1 VGRTASYRDQ
11 VSGDPAVPPAA
22 LSTRPRRRPRARV
35 WVTLDWVV
43 AALCAIVIYGVLF
56 RGGVLYRVPYIAWDA
71 HAWAPLLAIGLSLPV
86 AIRRRDP
93 LLALALVLA
102 GCVITIAVGGE
113 INRGPVLPLAL
124 VLFLV
129 AARCT
134 RTTAIAGLAVSLW
147 LLVAQALVLHWTGVG
162 SGPAVGNALVLI
174 IVWMTGWAVQQRRAY
189 AARLREQVA
198 SAAVTEERLRIAREL
213 HDVVAHSMTVVAV
226 QAGFGEYVFD
236 QDPGEA
242 RAALGAIQRVTREA
256 LADMQRLLG
265 VLRQDEATQDGTGQD
280 AAGPP
285 STSQPGTS
293 QRAAGQPGRG
303 RESPLQ
309 LAPAPGLADLD
320 RLVATTAGAGVRVE
334 VASVGGCPD
343 IPAAV
348 DQSAFRIVQEALTN
362 VVKHS
367 GAGYCRVTVG
377 CDDGHL
383 SVEIADPGGDGRT
396 AAATNGSGQA
406 GGTGH
411 GIIGMRE
418 RVSLCGGE
426 FTAGPMPEQGF
437 RVAARFPLNGAAR

>member
-1 VGRTASYRDQ
+1 M
-11 VSGDPAVPPAA
+11 SGDPAAPPAA
-22 LSTRPRRRPRARV
+22 LAPRPRRRLGARV
-35 WVTLDWVV
+35 LAVLDWVT
-43 AALCAIVIYGVLF
+43 AALCAVIIYGVLF
-56 RGGVLYRVPYIAWDA
+56 HGQVIYRLPYVAWEVR
-71 HAWAPLLAIGLSLPV
+71 AWLPPLLAIALSFPV

-102 GCVITIAVGGE
+102 GCVVTMAFGGML
-113 INRGPVLPLAL
+113 NRGPVLPLAI
-124 VLFLV
+124 VLYLV
-129 AARCT
+129 AARCP
-134 RTTAIAGLAVSLW
+134 RTIAIAGLAVSLW
-147 LLVAQALVLHWTGVG
+147 LLAAQALILHWTGLGPGDAIG
-162 SGPAVGNALVLI
+162 SALTLI
-174 IVWMTGWAVQQRRAY
+174 IVWMTGVAVQQRRAY

-198 SAAVTEERLRIAREL
+198 RAAVTEERLRIAREL

-226 QAGFGEYVFD
+226 QAGFGEYVFE

-265 VLRQDEATQDGTGQD
+265 VLRQGDPGPDNAGPD
-280 AAGPP
+280 AAGL
-285 STSQPGTS
+285 PGTA
-293 QRAAGQPGRG
+293 RAG
-303 RESPLQ
+303 SLQ
-309 LAPAPGLADLD
+309 LTPAPGLADLD

-343 IPAAV
+343 ISAAV

-367 GAGYCRVTVG
+367 GAEYCRVTVG

-383 SVEIADPGGDGRT
+383 SVEITDPGGNGRT
-396 AAATNGSGQA
+396 AAATNGTGQA
-406 GGTGH
+406 SGTGH

-426 FTAGPMPEQGF
+426 FTAGPMPGQGF